1 MPFKHLKNLKIWAL
15 FALLLMLTTSL
26 STAAFNTTTHANVTA
41 ISDEVAHLFPS
52 ATRIGP
58 IDKNIAV
65 TPVYQLNELLG
76 YVFESDD
83 FVNFIGFSGQTINL
97 LIGIDTQ
104 GVFTGLKILDHNEPI
119 FLHGLGEQSMFKFI
133 KQYQGHSIKER
144 FIVNARSKTAN
155 DITYIDGV
163 TRATISVLV
172 INDTITASALKVAR
186 ERLSGFVAP
195 SQVSINPDY
204 YQTLSFAELLDKHFI
219 THWQLSRE
227 EALALTETS
236 PTNLANEIRQISEE
250 GDNFIDLYFA
260 FVNIPVIGKNLLGEE
275 EYQRLL
281 DSLKPGEHALMIF
294 GSGQYHFVSENF
306 TPQTV
311 PNRLSAQQATL
322 PVDLR
327 DIDFYS
333 FYDPSFSQ
341 AVPDFNEIK
350 VFRIKSQ
357 SGFELNKEFSLSLMV
372 SYNKSFLSQQQHR
385 FSIDNTLPESLFI
398 QNIPEINPEENRPL
412 WLKIWISRSTD
423 ILILSSYLVFL
434 VWLFIK
440 QATVAQ
446 NANATHKIRFISLTF
461 VIAFIG
467 FYAQGQLSVVNIYTL
482 LLSLWQGFNIDVF
495 LLDPIIFILWV
506 FVFISLFLW
515 GRGLFCGW
523 LCPFGALQEF
533 SALVANK
540 LKIKQVKIKPQYH
553 KAAQKIK
560 YVVLILLVGSS
571 FYSLTL
577 AEQLAEI
584 EPFKTSITLNF
595 VRYWPFV
602 LYVVLLL
609 ALSLKIHKVYCRY
622 LCPLGAGL
630 AVIGRYPLFK
640 WLTRRQECGS
650 PCQLCRNKKC
660 GIDAINKDGSIDYG
674 ECIQCLECLV
684 TIKSPKECVVDKYSK
699 KRKAKVVVVTPHTDY
714 INQLKQKEC

>member
-1 MPFKHLKNLKIWAL
+1 MPFKHLKNLKTWAL
-15 FALLLMLTTSL
+15 FTLLLMLTTSFY
-26 STAAFNTTTHANVTA
+26 SAAFNTTTHANVTA
-41 ISDEVAHLFPS
+41 ISDDVAQLFPS
-52 ATRIGP
+52 ATRVGP
-58 IDKNIAV
+58 MDKNIAV

-155 DITYIDGV
+155 DIAYIDGV

-195 SQVSINPDY
+195 SQVSINADY
-204 YQTLSFAELLDKHFI
+204 FQAMNFTELLDRNFI
-219 THWQLSRE
+219 THWQLNRE
-227 EALALTETS
+227 QALATTQTS
-236 PTNLANEIRQISEE
+236 PTNLANEIQQLTEE
-250 GDNFIDLYFA
+250 GEDFIDLYFA
-260 FVNIPVIGKNLLGEE
+260 FVNIPIIGKNLLGEE

-281 DSLKPGEHALMIF
+281 DSLKPGEHALMMF
-294 GSGQYHFVSENF
+294 GSGQYDFVSEDF
-306 TPQTV
+306 IPQTV

-322 PVDLR
+322 PVDIR

-333 FYDPSFSQ
+333 FSDPSF
-341 AVPDFNEIK
+341 ALTVPDFNDIK

-372 SYNKSFLSQQQHR
+372 SYNKSFLSQQQHS
-385 FSIDNTLPESLFI
+385 FSINNTLPENLFI
-398 QNIPEINPEENRPL
+398 QNTPEINAEENRPL

-423 ILILSSYLVFL
+423 IIILSSYLIFL
-434 VWLFIK
+434 VGLFIK
-440 QATVAQ
+440 QATLAQ
-446 NANATHKIRFISLTF
+446 NADTTHKIRFISLAF
-461 VIAFIG
+461 VIGFIG

-533 SALVANK
+533 AALIASK
-540 LKIKQVKIKPQYH
+540 LKIKQIKIKPQHH

-560 YVVLILLVGSS
+560 YAVLIILVGCS

-602 LYVVLLL
+602 LYVVLIL

-630 AVIGRYPLFK
+630 AIIGRYPLFK

-660 GIDAINKDGSIDYG
+660 GIDAINKDGSVDYG

-714 INQLKQKEC
+714 INQLEQKQC

>member
-1 MPFKHLKNLKIWAL
+1 MPFTHLKNLKTWAL
-15 FALLLMLTTSL
+15 FTLLLMLTTSFY
-26 STAAFNTTTHANVTA
+26 SAAFNTTTHANVTS
-41 ISDEVAHLFPS
+41 ISDDVAQLFPS
-52 ATRIGP
+52 ATRVGP

-195 SQVSINPDY
+195 SQVSINADHF
-204 YQTLSFAELLDKHFI
+204 QAMNFTELLDRNFI
-219 THWQLSRE
+219 THWQLNRE
-227 EALALTETS
+227 QALALTETS
-236 PTNLANEIRQISEE
+236 PTNLANEIQQLTEE
-250 GDNFIDLYFA
+250 GEDFIDLYFA
-260 FVNIPVIGKNLLGEE
+260 FVNIPIIGKNLLGEE

-281 DSLKPGEHALMIF
+281 DSLKPGEHALMMF
-294 GSGQYHFVSENF
+294 GSGQYDFVSEDF
-306 TPQTV
+306 IPQTV

-322 PVDLR
+322 PVDIR

-333 FYDPSFSQ
+333 FSDPSF
-341 AVPDFNEIK
+341 ALTVPDFNDIK

-372 SYNKSFLSQQQHR
+372 SYNKSFLSQQQHS
-385 FSIDNTLPESLFI
+385 FSINNSLPESLFME
-398 QNIPEINPEENRPL
+398 NIPEINAEENRPL

-423 ILILSSYLVFL
+423 IIILSSYLIFL
-434 VWLFIK
+434 VGLFIK
-440 QATVAQ
+440 QATLAQ
-446 NANATHKIRFISLTF
+446 NANATHKIRFVSLAF
-461 VIAFIG
+461 VIGFIG

-533 SALVANK
+533 AALVANK
-540 LKIKQVKIKPQYH
+540 LKIKQIKIKPQHH

-560 YVVLILLVGSS
+560 YSVLIVLVGSS

-660 GIDAINKDGSIDYG
+660 GIDAINKDGSVDYG

-714 INQLKQKEC
+714 INQLEQKKC

>member
-1 MPFKHLKNLKIWAL
+1 MPFKHFKNLKIWAL

-52 ATRIGP
+52 ATRVGP

-104 GVFTGLKILDHNEPI
+104 GVFTGLKILAHNEPI

-204 YQTLSFAELLDKHFI
+204 YQTLSFTELLDKNFI

-227 EALALTETS
+227 QALALTETS
-236 PTNLANEIRQISEE
+236 PTNLANEIKQISEE
-250 GDNFIDLYFA
+250 GDDFIDLYFA

-281 DSLKPGEHALMIF
+281 DSLKPGEHALMMF
-294 GSGQYHFVSENF
+294 GSGQYHFVSEDF

-311 PNRLSAQQATL
+311 PNRLSAQQASL

-341 AVPDFNEIK
+341 TVPDFNEIK

-372 SYNKSFLSQQQHR
+372 SYNKSFLAQQQYS
-385 FSIDNTLPESLFI
+385 FLIDNTLPESLFI
-398 QNIPEINPEENRPL
+398 ENIPEINPEENRPL

-423 ILILSSYLVFL
+423 ILILSIYLVFL

-440 QATVAQ
+440 QETLAQ
-446 NANATHKIRFISLTF
+446 NANATHKICFTD
-461 VIAFIG
+461 
-467 FYAQGQLSVVNIYTL
+467 L
-482 LLSLWQGFNIDVF
+482 LHCCSSRSFFKFSKVR
-495 LLDPIIFILWV
+495 
-506 FVFISLFLW
+506 W
-515 GRGLFCGW
+515 G
-523 LCPFGALQEF
+523 
-533 SALVANK
+533 
-540 LKIKQVKIKPQYH
+540 
-553 KAAQKIK
+553 
-560 YVVLILLVGSS
+560 
-571 FYSLTL
+571 
-577 AEQLAEI
+577 
-584 EPFKTSITLNF
+584 
-595 VRYWPFV
+595 
-602 LYVVLLL
+602 
-609 ALSLKIHKVYCRY
+609 
-622 LCPLGAGL
+622 
-630 AVIGRYPLFK
+630 
-640 WLTRRQECGS
+640 
-650 PCQLCRNKKC
+650 
-660 GIDAINKDGSIDYG
+660 
-674 ECIQCLECLV
+674 
-684 TIKSPKECVVDKYSK
+684 
-699 KRKAKVVVVTPHTDY
+699 
-714 INQLKQKEC
+714 

>member
-1 MPFKHLKNLKIWAL
+1 MPFKQLKNLKTWL
-15 FALLLMLTTSL
+15 LLSLLLMLTTSFYSVAL
-26 STAAFNTTTHANVTA
+26 NTTTHANVTA
-41 ISDEVAHLFPS
+41 ISDEVAQLFPS
-52 ATRIGP
+52 ATRVGP
-58 IDKNIAV
+58 IDKKIAV

-104 GVFTGLKILDHNEPI
+104 GVFTGLKILAHNEPI
-119 FLHGLGEQSMFKFI
+119 FLHGLGEQPMFKFI

-144 FIVNARSKTAN
+144 FIVNARAKTSLDA
-155 DITYIDGV
+155 TYIDGV

-195 SQVSINPDY
+195 SQTSINPDY
-204 YQTLSFAELLDKHFI
+204 YQTLTFEELVNKNLIK
-219 THWQLSRE
+219 HWQLTRE
-227 EALALTETS
+227 QALTMTKTS
-236 PTNLANEIRQISEE
+236 PTNLADEINQISEE
-250 GDNFIDLYFA
+250 GDEFIDLYFA
-260 FVNIPVIGKNLLGEE
+260 FVNIPIIGKNLLGEQ

-281 DSLKPGEHALMIF
+281 ESLKPGEHALMMF
-294 GSGQYHFVSENF
+294 SGGEYHFVSEDF
-306 TPQTV
+306 IPQTV

-322 PVDLR
+322 PVDIR
-327 DIDFYS
+327 DVDFYS
-333 FYDPSFSQ
+333 FYDPSFSL

-357 SGFELNKEFSLSLMV
+357 SGFELNKEFSLSLML
-372 SYNKSFLSQQQHR
+372 SYNKSFLSKQQHS
-385 FSIDNTLPESLFI
+385 FTINNTLPDSLFI
-398 QNIPEINPEENRPL
+398 HKEPEINLEENRPL

-423 ILILSSYLVFL
+423 IIILSIYLIFL

-440 QATVAQ
+440 QETLAK
-446 NANATHKIRFISLTF
+446 NAKTTHRIRFASLIF

-482 LLSLWQGFNIDVF
+482 FLSIWQGFNINVF

-533 SALVANK
+533 AALVASK
-540 LKIKQVKIKPQYH
+540 LKIKQIKIKPQH
-553 KAAQKIK
+553 HRNAQKIK
-560 YVVLILLVGSS
+560 YVVLVLLVGSS

-640 WLTRRQECGS
+640 WLTRRQECGT

-684 TIKSPKECVVDKYSK
+684 TIKDPNECVVDKYSK
-699 KRKAKVVVVTPHTDY
+699 KRKAVVVTPNTDF
-714 INQLKQKEC
+714 INQL

>member
-1 MPFKHLKNLKIWAL
+1 MPFKHFKNLKIWAL

-52 ATRIGP
+52 ATRVGP

-204 YQTLSFAELLDKHFI
+204 YQTLSFTELLDKNFI

-227 EALALTETS
+227 QALALTETS
-236 PTNLANEIRQISEE
+236 PTNLANEIKQISEE
-250 GDNFIDLYFA
+250 ADDFIDLYFA

-281 DSLKPGEHALMIF
+281 DSLKPGEHALMMF
-294 GSGQYHFVSENF
+294 GSGQYDFVSEDF

-311 PNRLSAQQATL
+311 PNRLSAQQASL

-341 AVPDFNEIK
+341 TVPDFNEIK

-372 SYNKSFLSQQQHR
+372 SYNKSFLAQQQYS

-398 QNIPEINPEENRPL
+398 ENIPEINPEENRPL

-423 ILILSSYLVFL
+423 ILILSIYLVFL

-446 NANATHKIRFISLTF
+446 NANATHKIRFVSLTF
-461 VIAFIG
+461 VIAYIG

-482 LLSLWQGFNIDVF
+482 LLSIWQGFNIDVF

-533 SALVANK
+533 AALIASK
-540 LKIKQVKIKPQYH
+540 LKIKQIKIKPRHH

-630 AVIGRYPLFK
+630 AVIGRYPVFK
-640 WLTRRQECGS
+640 WLSRRQECGS

-699 KRKAKVVVVTPHTDY
+699 KRTAKAVVVTPNTDF
-714 INQLKQKEC
+714 INQLEQKKC

>member
-1 MPFKHLKNLKIWAL
+1 MPFKQLKILNVWV
-15 FALLLMLTTSL
+15 LLTLVLMLTTSFY
-26 STAAFNTTTHANVTA
+26 TVAFNTTSHANVTA
-41 ISDEVAHLFPS
+41 ISDEVAQLFPS
-52 ATRIGP
+52 ATRVGP

-97 LIGIDTQ
+97 LIGLDTQ

-195 SQVSINPDY
+195 SEISINPDY
-204 YQTLSFAELLDKHFI
+204 FQTLNFTQLVDKNFI
-219 THWQLSRE
+219 THWQLNRE
-227 EALALTETS
+227 QALAMTETA
-236 PTNLANEIRQISEE
+236 PTNLANEIKQLSEE
-250 GDNFIDLYFA
+250 GEDFIDLYFA
-260 FVNIPVIGKNLLGEE
+260 FVNIPIIGKNLLGEE

-281 DSLKPGEHALMIF
+281 DSLKPGEHALMMF
-294 GSGQYHFVSENF
+294 GSGQYDFVSEDF
-306 TPQTV
+306 IPQTV
-311 PNRLSAQQATL
+311 PSRLSAQQASL
-322 PVDLR
+322 PVDIR

-333 FYDPSFSQ
+333 FSEPSF
-341 AVPDFNEIK
+341 ALTLPDFNDIK

-372 SYNKSFLSQQQHR
+372 SYNKSFLSQQQHS
-385 FSIDNTLPESLFI
+385 FSINNTQPERLFI
-398 QNIPEINPEENRPL
+398 KNTPEINAEENRPL

-423 ILILSSYLVFL
+423 IIILSSYLIFL

-440 QATVAQ
+440 QETLAK

-461 VIAFIG
+461 VIVFIG

-482 LLSLWQGFNIDVF
+482 FLSLWQGFNINVF

-533 SALVANK
+533 AALVAKK
-540 LKIKQVKIKPQYH
+540 LKIKQIKIKPQQH

-560 YVVLILLVGSS
+560 YVVLIILVGSS

-684 TIKSPKECVVDKYSK
+684 TIKDPKECVVDKYSK
-699 KRKAKVVVVTPHTDY
+699 KRRAKAVVVTPHTEY
-714 INQLKQKEC
+714 INQLEQKEC